1 MARVAVHDLIGWTL
15 TMRAVARIPEPL
27 ANPARTAPAHS
38 RFRAASAEGPP
49 TWNYVVGRFPNGA
62 RPRLWTRYL
71 PDGGE
76 ISRQRASTRASNS

>member
-1 MARVAVHDLIGWTL
+1 MPRAAVRHLIGWTL
-15 TMRAVARIPEPL
+15 RVRGVAKIPEPL
-27 ANPARTAPAHS
+27 ANPAKTAPTPS

-49 TWNYVVGRFPNGA
+49 TWNYVVGRFLNGA